1 MSTSTRAENE
11 ALAEEFFT
19 RINDRDLRVI
29 DDLCA
34 DGFEVEIARKGTDES
49 VIGGEGLKAI
59 YEEYFAAFPDIHYEI
74 DTIVADDEHVA
85 VFNTTTGTHEG
96 EFRGIEPTG
105 NEIEVQDAGLV
116 RVEDGK
122 IVDLRPHPNMLG
134 LFEQLGVELNR

>member
-1 MSTSTRAENE
+1 MSTTTRAENE

-19 RINDRDLRVI
+19 RINDRDLSVI
-29 DDLCA
+29 DELCG
-34 DGFEVEIARKGTDES
+34 DSFEVEIARKGTEDS
-49 VIGGEGLKAI
+49 VIGTDGLKAI
-59 YEEYFAAFPDIHYEI
+59 YEEYFTAFPDIHYDI

-96 EFRGIEPTG
+96 EFRGIEATG

-116 RVEDGK
+116 RVEDGT

-134 LFEQLGVELNR
+134 LFEQLGIELDL